1 MQSLRK
7 ITSRRIIKMK
17 KLLRFLKDE
26 EGVTAIKYGLI
37 ASMIAIVIVGAV
49 GLAGTSL
56 NVLFKTVSEELEK
69 KDMLYRVLV
78 NQIRE

>member
-1 MQSLRK
+1 
-7 ITSRRIIKMK
+7 MK

-37 ASMIAIVIVGAV
+37 ASLIAIVIVGAV

-78 NQIRE
+78 NQIRK